1 MAQRNT
7 AIRGIQIRD
16 GEVGLAQLTAAVGVS
31 LGKAGTALQTY
42 SNTFLLETDT
52 PASYTSQGLKGVRVN
67 VGETALEFYTITDAV
82 GILEAAVAVEDIAPE
97 SAEKVY
103 TLATRA
109 VAASVQVYLN
119 GLLQEEGAGHDY
131 VVSEAG
137 SPLKTVITFADFI
150 EMDDI
155 VIVHSITMA

>member
-31 LGKAGTALQTY
+31 LGKADTALQTY

-52 PASYTSQGLKGVRVN
+52 PDSYTDQALKGVRVN
-67 VGETALEFYTITDAV
+67 AEATALEFYTITDAV